1 MSYSIIGLDRGT
13 SAIKAVLLEK
23 SFRGYE
29 VKGVRMIPVPQDG
42 SGPPS
47 EEAIQAAVST
57 LVAEFDPEAV
67 GYVVAA
73 SGSDVS
79 TWMLQL
85 PFTDQRR
92 IEQTLP
98 FELENYVSF
107 DLDDM
112 ILDYEVVRTVGE
124 KSRVAAALIPKSRM
138 TTVLRSLNALKIDPQ
153 AMVLD
158 SYALTY
164 VPPVKEG
171 GDRPV
176 AIIDMGHT
184 QTLVTVRLGQT
195 PDFLRTL
202 QVGGLQVTQALMEA
216 FQVSFSTAEQMKA
229 RLGPVAYSE
238 ADLALHAAVDGVPQS
253 AAALQDAQVA
263 ASATLREE
271 DAAAI
276 QALETEGQ
284 PGEASRSTETPQQPL
299 EWDLLPET
307 PETTAPSVP
316 VPSEFDAHVP
326 TPARSFDD
334 SGDWGAAI
342 VASLESDAT
351 DPYGQRAA
359 RAREAARRE
368 GRAIPNSF
376 EPDGAVPGTLNTQ
389 RIDAA
394 DRELRRTDPLQLSV
408 PELTMPERTGASEQ
422 VSSSDDALRGATI
435 HETVPP
441 AVLEETQALPSV
453 EKTEN
458 AGVFVSRALPTPE
471 AVQAVV
477 WEAMDGIFREVRNTL
492 MAYEAGENK
501 DIGAVLLVGGGALM
515 PEVCERMTEYLGV
528 SVGMP
533 FKLGPEQIQ
542 LSGLGAGGD
551 AGSKTAPGVISG
563 TDTTSQVRFALP
575 FALSYLGAAEGKYGV
590 LNFRHGEFAYRRNY
604 EAVRGYFVAAIV
616 LLALGLMALSGFFV
630 NRVIELNSEGKALDA
645 KIASAIQEAFPDLKL
660 DLTKGTDKALALILE
675 EQLKLEDRGKILGL
689 GDAHKHALDVLKEIS
704 NIVPAREE
712 LTLDV
717 DEFQL
722 EGDQLKMRG
731 TTGSFDDVEKI
742 EKAIQGSSFVKEIKN
757 DVQSKDGKKFFNFTI
772 TLKGAEDENPS

>member
-42 SGPPS
+42 SSPPS

-138 TTVLRSLNALKIDPQ
+138 TTVLRSLNTLKIDPQ

-171 GDRPV
+171 GERPV

-202 QVGGLQVTQALMEA
+202 QVGGLQVTQALMDA
-216 FQVSFSTAEQMKA
+216 FQVSFHTAEQMKA
-229 RLGPVAYSE
+229 RLGPVAFSE
-238 ADLALHAAVDGVPQS
+238 ADLALHAAVDGVPLS
-253 AAALQDAQVA
+253 AAALHDAQVA
-263 ASATLREE
+263 AIATTREE

-299 EWDLLPET
+299 EWDLLPEA
-307 PETTAPSVP
+307 PETTALSAP
-316 VPSEFDAHVP
+316 VQSEFDAHVP

-359 RAREAARRE
+359 RARDAARRE

-389 RIDAA
+389 RMDTP
-394 DRELRRTDPLQLSV
+394 DRELRRTDPLHLTL
-408 PELTMPERTGASEQ
+408 PELTVPSRQEPSG
-422 VSSSDDALRGATI
+422 DDSLRGATI
-435 HETVPP
+435 HETVPTP
-441 AVLEETQALPSV
+441 TLEETQASYPV
-453 EKTEN
+453 EASEN

-477 WEAMDGIFREVRNTL
+477 WEAMDGIFREIRNTL

-542 LSGLGAGGD
+542 LSGLGASSD

-630 NRVIELNSEGKALDA
+630 NRVIELNAEGKALDA

-704 NIVPAREE
+704 TIVPAREE